1 MTAGEQ
7 AQAGRHDRVTAVV
20 ATWAEAKGRPTFLAT
35 ATPTLS
41 WQVTSETRHWLQA
54 ACEIELARGGQT
66 TTALLASRSS
76 QAVTWPF
83 APLAAYET
91 VSVRVR
97 VRGDGEEWSP
107 YGAAVELRTGP
118 LGGADW
124 KAPFVIPVTSAPRER
139 AAARFWQVFEPTRA
153 VRSAVLSVTAHGIY
167 EAVLNGAVVG
177 DEVFAPGW
185 SAYRD
190 RLCFQSYDV
199 TAMLAGGRNV
209 VGAVVADGWYRER
222 FGFAGH
228 DRIVYD
234 GPAALSAQLRILYED
249 GSIGWVL
256 SDGSWSAS
264 WEGPVVSSSIYQG
277 EHYDARQEDDAFSD
291 PDAVVAEHAVA
302 VIVPTERGRLVPASA
317 PPIRRIE
324 RRAPV
329 AVTTSP
335 SGRTIVDFGQ
345 DLVGVVELDVDAPE
359 GCVVTLRHAEVLEDG
374 ELCTRPLRAAAA
386 TDSYTASGRG
396 PARWSPRFT
405 FHGFRYVEV
414 SGWPR
419 PLEPG
424 DLRAVVVHSDLV
436 RTGWLT
442 TGDALLDKLHDN
454 VVWSMRGN
462 MVGLPTDCPQRDER
476 LGWTGD
482 IGVFAATA
490 TYLYDCSALLGSW
503 LVDLRLEQDRRGG
516 IVPFV
521 VPDVLGGEPTAAAA
535 WGDAATIVPDALYR
549 SSGDT
554 SVLAASYPSMRG
566 WVEVLER
573 LAGGDDLWTG
583 GFQFGDW
590 LDPAAPPDDPAKART
605 DPDIVATAYDFRS
618 TSILAATALLLGR
631 ADDAARYSARAA
643 RIRDAF
649 VATYVTPAGRIVSDA
664 STAYALAICFG
675 LLEDEA
681 QRARA
686 GDRLAELVRAYG
698 YRIQT
703 GFVGT
708 PLVCDA
714 LCATGHVDA
723 AYRLLT
729 ETGCPSWLYPV
740 TMGATTTWERWDSLL
755 PDGRVN
761 PGEMTSFNHYA
772 LGAVADWMHRRIGG
786 IAPAE
791 PGYRVV
797 DIAPVPGGGLQH
809 VSARL
814 DSAYGTIAVVWS
826 VEDEQLNLR
835 ASIPANVEA
844 RVALPGSAVVVVGS
858 GVHEWTVPARTGDGP
873 AGRSRAGGG
882 RNGNERRSFDLGSSL
897 ADVVEDPAARAALE
911 KAAAAAGFPAGASLS
926 DKGMWRSDNRLRD
939 VVGRLP
945 ADDRERIVA
954 TLARIGQRDATT

>member
-1 MTAGEQ
+1 MTAGGHEL
-7 AQAGRHDRVTAVV
+7 AGHHGAVTAVAV
-20 ATWAEAKGRPTFLAT
+20 CFAEGRGRPTFLAT
-35 ATPTLS
+35 ATPALS
-41 WQVTSETRHWLQA
+41 WQVTSATRHWLQS
-54 ACEIELARGGQT
+54 ACEIELTRGQET
-66 TTALLASRSS
+66 TTAVLATRSS
-76 QAVTWPF
+76 HAVPWPF
-83 APLAAYET
+83 APLEAYET
-91 VSVRVR
+91 ASVRVR

-107 YGAAVELRTGP
+107 YGTAIELRTGP
-118 LGGADW
+118 LGEADW
-124 KAPFVIPVTSAPRER
+124 RAPFVTPATSAPRER
-139 AAARFWQVFEPTRA
+139 AAARFWHVVEPTRT
-153 VRSAVLSVTAHGIY
+153 VRSAVLSMTAHGIY
-167 EAVLNGAVVG
+167 EPVLNGAVVG

-185 SAYRD
+185 TAYRD
-190 RLCFQSYDV
+190 RLLFQSYDV
-199 TAMLAGGRNV
+199 TAMLASGRNV
-209 VGAVVADGWYRER
+209 VGAIVADGWYRER
-222 FGFAGH
+222 FGFGGH
-228 DRIVYD
+228 DRVVYD
-234 GPAALSAQLRILYED
+234 GPAALSAQLRIAYED
-249 GSIGWVL
+249 GSIDWVVT
-256 SDGSWSAS
+256 DGSWSAS
-264 WEGPVVSSSIYQG
+264 WEGPVVSASIYQG
-277 EHYDARQEDDAFSD
+277 EHYDARREDAALRD

-302 VIVPTERGRLVPASA
+302 VVVPAARGRLAPASA
-317 PPIRRIE
+317 PPVRRVE

-345 DLVGVVELDVDAPE
+345 NLVGVVELDLDAPE

-374 ELCTRPLRAAAA
+374 ELCVRPLRAAAA

-396 PARWSPRFT
+396 PVRWSPSFT

-414 SGWPR
+414 DGVPR
-419 PLEPG
+419 PLGPA

-442 TGDALLDKLHDN
+442 TGDELLDKLHDN

-490 TYLYDCSALLGSW
+490 TYLYDCAALLGSW
-503 LVDLRLEQDRRGG
+503 LVDLRHEQDRRGG

-535 WGDAATIVPDALYR
+535 WGDAATVVPDALYR

-554 SVLAASYPSMRG
+554 SVLAASYPSMRA
-566 WVEVLER
+566 WVEAVGR

-590 LDPAAPPDDPAKART
+590 LDPAAPPDDPAQART
-605 DPDIVATAYDFRS
+605 DPDIVASAYDFRS
-618 TSILAATALLLGR
+618 TSILAATARILGR
-631 ADDAARYSARAA
+631 VDDAASYAARAA

-649 VATYVTPAGRIVSDA
+649 VATYVTPSGRIVSDA
-664 STAYALAICFG
+664 PTAYALAICFG
-675 LLEDEA
+675 LLEDET

-698 YRIQT
+698 YRIRT

-714 LCATGHVDA
+714 LHVTGHVDA

-740 TMGATTTWERWDSLL
+740 TMGATTIWERWDSLL

-772 LGAVADWMHRRIGG
+772 LGAVADWMHRVIGG

-797 DIAPVPGGGLQH
+797 EIAPVPGAGLDH

-814 DSAYGTIAVVWS
+814 DSVYGTIAVVWS
-826 VEDEQLNLR
+826 VEDGQLNLR

-844 RVALPGSAVVVVGS
+844 RVVLPGSTVVVGS
-858 GVHEWTVPARTGDGP
+858 GVHEWTVPV
-873 AGRSRAGGG
+873 RAGGFPGG
-882 RNGNERRSFDLGSSL
+882 RGSDERRPFGLDASL
-897 ADVVEDPAARAALE
+897 AEIVEDRVARATLEQAL
-911 KAAAAAGFPAGASLS
+911 AGLGRREGERLS
-926 DKGMWRSDNRLRD
+926 DAGMWRSDNLLRD

-945 ADDRERIVA
+945 AADRERIVA
-954 TLARIGQRDATT
+954 ALAGIGRRGAPA